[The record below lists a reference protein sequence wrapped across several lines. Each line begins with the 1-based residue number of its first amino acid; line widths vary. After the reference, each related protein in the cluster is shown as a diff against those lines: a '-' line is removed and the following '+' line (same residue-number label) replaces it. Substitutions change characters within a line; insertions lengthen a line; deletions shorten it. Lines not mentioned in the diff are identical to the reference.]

1 MSPKRKTLLSQLR
14 GSSNPPIHQICHHW
28 LLEEASVSVDSRTP
42 WSSCCRWLQGYKMA
56 ASTVRSEVH
65 FSGFCNFDGCNCKC
79 ETLAFILSSVS
90 EMWVLLRGCNDHLR
104 WWLQKSFW
112 KSVEVSCSLHLVI
125 FRFSLLA
132 VCMWIC
138 NFMYICVYVCMY
150 IPDWGVRTIAINR
163 VQIWDVPP
171 LYNIPLI
178 RFGAIFML
186 IDTILRPRAHAFRC
200 YSAVFYCIWIMLH
213 WTGL

>member
-1 MSPKRKTLLSQLR
+1 MSMCFNRAYWKRKTLLSQLR
-14 GSSNPPIHQICHHW
+14 GSSNPPIHQFCHHW

-65 FSGFCNFDGCNCKC
+65 FNGFCNFDGCNCKC

-150 IPDWGVRTIAINR
+150 VYTRLGCEDNCNKQGTN
-163 VQIWDVPP
+163 
-171 LYNIPLI
+171 
-178 RFGAIFML
+178 
-186 IDTILRPRAHAFRC
+186 LRCTP
-200 YSAVFYCIWIMLH
+200 VI
-213 WTGL
+213 